1 MANVKF
7 LTGTDF
13 SKLPTYSP
21 TTIGNIYFCV
31 DTTNSDVSKWNG
43 KIIYDSDHG
52 RIVMSTQAVSAEKDI
67 FFNNIIDYLKEAEV
81 IEDPNGGKLL
91 HLVRGSG
98 DAIDLHMCEVE
109 LVITEDYIEVAEIR
123 DNIISSGSTY
133 SSQKIEEKLANANGN
148 SLWYN
153 LDGTEL

>member
-13 SKLPTYSP
+13 SKLPTYSSS
-21 TTIGNIYFCV
+21 TIGNIYFCV
-31 DTTNSDVSKWNG
+31 DTTNKDVSKWNG

-67 FFNNIIDYLKEAEV
+67 FFNNIIDYLKEAELLD
-81 IEDPNGGKLL
+81 DPSGGKLL
-91 HLVRGSG
+91 HLIKGSG
-98 DAIDLHMCEVE
+98 DSTDLHMCEVE
-109 LVITEDYIEVAEIR
+109 LIPSDEYITIPEIKDNVVA
-123 DNIISSGSTY
+123 DDSTY
-133 SSQKIEEKLANANGN
+133 SSAKIEQKLANVNGN